1 MCDGLSIA
9 FLFLIIFKKFKV
21 KPKNLSH
28 DLFSNLFGAL
38 AHVLH
43 KKNLMAHHRTNK
55 QTVYVLKY
63 MYFLVYCV

>member
-9 FLFLIIFKKFKV
+9 FLFLIIFKEFKV

-43 KKNLMAHHRTNK
+43 KKISWLTTEQTNR
-55 QTVYVLKY
+55 QY
-63 MYFLVYCV
+63 MY